1 MIAIALSVVMTLS
14 GMTAY
19 ASENQDEDLQPQTIE
34 AIEKTE
40 ETDTDLESVFAEE
53 ESETMNADETG
64 LMEDETSSDSEK
76 SLPTQDITETDLETE
91 SDAYSGTDGFEK
103 LSDKGEISDNPESEA
118 RFETQE
124 SLAEEAG
131 SETQESFAEE
141 EPLESTESLNAEETS
156 ESEESFTM
164 EEKLEMQESTAGEE
178 SLNAEE
184 TFESEESLVGEEL
197 LESEESSTEEEPL
210 ESVENFNAE
219 DSLESVEGLE
229 AGESPT
235 EEEGL
240 VIEFADTSSYEYTG
254 TAIRPEIRV
263 RNNGKDLTEGSDYSV
278 RYTNNINVS
287 TGAAANKQPRVTV
300 TGKGAF
306 SGSAS
311 ATFRIAR
318 KDINAE
324 DVIKSKIIVVRGKK
338 APMPAIYYGS
348 TKLAAKD
355 FSYNKATVFNT
366 VGSTT
371 LAVTG
376 AGNFSG
382 NTVIDVTVVENA
394 AAQKELAKKFSV
406 TIDKAKASQLIY
418 TGESLEEAV
427 RSCIQVNAKDAA
439 KTNLT
444 ANAAQNYRIVFP
456 KNVTD
461 VGTVKFT
468 VVGIGDY
475 SGCNVTK
482 TCKILPKT
490 IQSSDILL
498 NENAAQGAV
507 AGKVVISGTGSTAA
521 YTSVGAVFSNL
532 QLQYGNNDLK
542 EGRDYRVSYSG
553 NRRAADG
560 KASFTISFMG
570 NYKGKYTSPKF
581 TVAKA
586 ELSERTVDS
595 VVLPDQVCNG
605 ADGVYK
611 SNAYV
616 SIGGV
621 TLNRSEYET
630 RYYTDAQRTQEM
642 SRDNP
647 LRLSNGTATVYVK
660 IIPTAK
666 GNYTLS
672 NEQDAAKGSYTVW
685 TKGDQTKDLSRAKVA
700 FYDASDKKITKM
712 DYTGRPVRPAKI
724 VVTVGGTD
732 FASDAANAPYTV
744 EIVNNINKGKASVII
759 NAKADSGYTGAK
771 TAAFSI
777 VSHSIKNLLFRQ
789 KPKDPTGEGKI
800 LIAYFSWSNNTERM
814 AEYIQNQTGGDLYE
828 IVPVTPY
835 PTEYTPT
842 TEVAREERDKNAR
855 PAIKDLPESIA
866 EYDRILIGYPIWWHT
881 APMIIGTFLEAYDL
895 SGVDIYPFTQ
905 SASMDA
911 GQFNQSMQFVR
922 QCAPG
927 AAVHDGLFARATDT
941 AAITAYLTE
950 NGLLKGTE
958 EKPEEPTEPEQPTE
972 PEEPTEPE
980 QPTEPEEPTEPEQPT
995 EQGKTLIAYFSWSNN
1010 TRTMAEYIQNQTGGD
1025 LYEIVPVTPYPME
1038 YTPTTEVAKEEVDNN
1053 ARPAIKDL
1061 PESIAEYDRIL
1072 IGYPIWW
1079 HTAPMIIGTFLE
1091 AYDLSGVDIYPF
1103 TQSASMDAGQFNQ
1116 SMQFVRQCAPG
1127 AAVHDGLF
1135 TRATNTEAIT
1145 AYLTQNGLIKEAA
1158 Q

>member
-1 MIAIALSVVMTLS
+1 MKKSMKRINKRIVSIALSVVMVLS

-19 ASENQDEDLQPQTIE
+19 ASEYSDADWQPQTVEAAEKAGTELEAEASLLMQEPEETELETEQFTETEMDGSTDDFDNSADEKGTRQDEDDN
-34 AIEKTE
+34 AIENNSS
-40 ETDTDLESVFAEE
+40 ETDVLENNDDFQ
-53 ESETMNADETG
+53 
-64 LMEDETSSDSEK
+64 K
-76 SLPTQDITETDLETE
+76 
-91 SDAYSGTDGFEK
+91 
-103 LSDKGEISDNPESEA
+103 
-118 RFETQE
+118 ETQE
-124 SLAEEAG
+124 SSVEEERFTEEKL
-131 SETQESFAEE
+131 ETQESFTDGEELETRESFEGEENLNAEESFESVESLTEE
-141 EPLESTESLNAEETS
+141 EPLESAESL
-156 ESEESFTM
+156 
-164 EEKLEMQESTAGEE
+164 TA
-178 SLNAEE
+178 
-184 TFESEESLVGEEL
+184 
-197 LESEESSTEEEPL
+197 EEPL

-461 VGTVKFT
+461 AGTVKFT

-814 AEYIQNQTGGDLYE
+814 AEYIQSQTGGDLYE

-980 QPTEPEEPTEPEQPT
+980 QPTE
-995 EQGKTLIAYFSWSNN
+995 QGKTLIAYFSWSNN
-1010 TRTMAEYIQNQTGGD
+1010 TRTMAEYIQSQTGGD
-1025 LYEIVPVTPYPME
+1025 LYEIVPVTPYPTE
-1038 YTPTTEVAKEEVDNN
+1038 YTPTTEVAREERDKN

-1103 TQSASMDAGQFNQ
+1103 TQSASMNEGQFEQ
-1116 SMQFVRQCAPG
+1116 SMQFVRECAPG

>member
-1 MIAIALSVVMTLS
+1 MKKSMKRINKRIVSIALSVVMVLS

-19 ASENQDEDLQPQTIE
+19 ASEYSDADWQPQTVEAAEKAGTELEAEASLLMQEPEETELETEQFTETEMDGSTDDFDNSADEKGTRQDEDDN
-34 AIEKTE
+34 AIENNSS
-40 ETDTDLESVFAEE
+40 ETDVLENNDDFQ
-53 ESETMNADETG
+53 
-64 LMEDETSSDSEK
+64 K
-76 SLPTQDITETDLETE
+76 
-91 SDAYSGTDGFEK
+91 
-103 LSDKGEISDNPESEA
+103 
-118 RFETQE
+118 ETQE
-124 SLAEEAG
+124 SSVEEERFTEEKL
-131 SETQESFAEE
+131 ETQESFTDGEELETRESFEGEENLNAEESFESVESLTEE
-141 EPLESTESLNAEETS
+141 EPLESAESL
-156 ESEESFTM
+156 
-164 EEKLEMQESTAGEE
+164 TA
-178 SLNAEE
+178 
-184 TFESEESLVGEEL
+184 
-197 LESEESSTEEEPL
+197 EEPL

-254 TAIRPEIRV
+254 AAIRPEIRV
-263 RNNGKDLTEGSDYSV
+263 RNNGKNLTEGSDYSV

-406 TIDKAKASQLIY
+406 TIDKTKASQLIY

-444 ANAAQNYRIVFP
+444 ANATQNYRIVFP

-461 VGTVKFT
+461 AGTVKFT

-475 SGCNVTK
+475 SECNVTK

-490 IQSSDILL
+490 IQSGDILL

-521 YTSVGAVFSNL
+521 YTSVGAVFSDL

-630 RYYTDAQRTQEM
+630 RYYTDAQRTQGM

-712 DYTGRPVRPAKI
+712 NYTGRPVRPAKI

-814 AEYIQNQTGGDLYE
+814 AEYIQSQTGGDLYE

-842 TEVAREERDKNAR
+842 TEVAKEEVDNNAR

-905 SASMDA
+905 SASMDV

-980 QPTEPEEPTEPEQPT
+980 QPTE
-995 EQGKTLIAYFSWSNN
+995 QGKTLIAYFSWSNN

-1025 LYEIVPVTPYPME
+1025 LYEIVPVTPYPTE

-1103 TQSASMDAGQFNQ
+1103 TQSASMNEGQFEQ
-1116 SMQFVRQCAPG
+1116 SMQFVRECAPG
-1127 AAVHDGLF
+1127 AVVHDGLF

>member
-1 MIAIALSVVMTLS
+1 MKKSMKRINKRIVSIALSVVMVLS

-19 ASENQDEDLQPQTIE
+19 ASEYSDADWQPQTVEAAEKAGTELEAEASLLMQEPEETELETEQFTETEMDGSTDDFDNSADEKGTRQDEDDN
-34 AIEKTE
+34 AIENNSS
-40 ETDTDLESVFAEE
+40 ETDVLENNDDFQ
-53 ESETMNADETG
+53 
-64 LMEDETSSDSEK
+64 K
-76 SLPTQDITETDLETE
+76 
-91 SDAYSGTDGFEK
+91 
-103 LSDKGEISDNPESEA
+103 
-118 RFETQE
+118 ETQE
-124 SLAEEAG
+124 SSVEEERFTEEKL
-131 SETQESFAEE
+131 ETQESFTDGEELETRESFEGEENLNAEESFESVESLTEE
-141 EPLESTESLNAEETS
+141 EPLESAESL
-156 ESEESFTM
+156 
-164 EEKLEMQESTAGEE
+164 TA
-178 SLNAEE
+178 
-184 TFESEESLVGEEL
+184 
-197 LESEESSTEEEPL
+197 EEPL

-254 TAIRPEIRV
+254 AAIRPEIRV
-263 RNNGKDLTEGSDYSV
+263 RNNGKNLTEGSDYSV

-366 VGSTT
+366 VGSAT

-406 TIDKAKASQLIY
+406 TIDKTKASQLIY
-418 TGESLEEAV
+418 TGESLEEAL

-439 KTNLT
+439 KTDLT
-444 ANAAQNYRIVFP
+444 ANAAQSYKIVFP

-507 AGKVVISGTGSTAA
+507 VGKVVIGGTKSTAA
-521 YTSVGAVFSNL
+521 YTSVGAVFSDL

-685 TKGDQTKDLSRAKVA
+685 TKGD
-700 FYDASDKKITKM
+700 
-712 DYTGRPVRPAKI
+712 
-724 VVTVGGTD
+724 
-732 FASDAANAPYTV
+732 
-744 EIVNNINKGKASVII
+744 
-759 NAKADSGYTGAK
+759 
-771 TAAFSI
+771 
-777 VSHSIKNLLFRQ
+777 
-789 KPKDPTGEGKI
+789 
-800 LIAYFSWSNNTERM
+800 
-814 AEYIQNQTGGDLYE
+814 
-828 IVPVTPY
+828 
-835 PTEYTPT
+835 
-842 TEVAREERDKNAR
+842 
-855 PAIKDLPESIA
+855 
-866 EYDRILIGYPIWWHT
+866 
-881 APMIIGTFLEAYDL
+881 
-895 SGVDIYPFTQ
+895 
-905 SASMDA
+905 
-911 GQFNQSMQFVR
+911 
-922 QCAPG
+922 
-927 AAVHDGLFARATDT
+927 
-941 AAITAYLTE
+941 
-950 NGLLKGTE
+950 
-958 EKPEEPTEPEQPTE
+958 
-972 PEEPTEPE
+972 
-980 QPTEPEEPTEPEQPT
+980 
-995 EQGKTLIAYFSWSNN
+995 
-1010 TRTMAEYIQNQTGGD
+1010 
-1025 LYEIVPVTPYPME
+1025 
-1038 YTPTTEVAKEEVDNN
+1038 
-1053 ARPAIKDL
+1053 
-1061 PESIAEYDRIL
+1061 
-1072 IGYPIWW
+1072 
-1079 HTAPMIIGTFLE
+1079 
-1091 AYDLSGVDIYPF
+1091 
-1103 TQSASMDAGQFNQ
+1103 
-1116 SMQFVRQCAPG
+1116 
-1127 AAVHDGLF
+1127 
-1135 TRATNTEAIT
+1135 
-1145 AYLTQNGLIKEAA
+1145 
-1158 Q
+1158 

>member
-1 MIAIALSVVMTLS
+1 MKKSMKRINKRIVSIALSVVMVLS

-19 ASENQDEDLQPQTIE
+19 ASEYSDADWQPQTVEAAEKAGTELEAEASLLMQEPEETELETEQFTETEMDGSTDDFDNSADEKGTRQDEDDN
-34 AIEKTE
+34 AIENNSS
-40 ETDTDLESVFAEE
+40 ETDVLENNDDFQ
-53 ESETMNADETG
+53 
-64 LMEDETSSDSEK
+64 K
-76 SLPTQDITETDLETE
+76 
-91 SDAYSGTDGFEK
+91 
-103 LSDKGEISDNPESEA
+103 
-118 RFETQE
+118 ETQE
-124 SLAEEAG
+124 SSVEEERFTEEKL
-131 SETQESFAEE
+131 ETQESFTDGEELETRESFEGEENLNAEESFESVESLTEE
-141 EPLESTESLNAEETS
+141 EPLESAESL
-156 ESEESFTM
+156 
-164 EEKLEMQESTAGEE
+164 TA
-178 SLNAEE
+178 
-184 TFESEESLVGEEL
+184 
-197 LESEESSTEEEPL
+197 EEPL

-254 TAIRPEIRV
+254 AAIRPEIRV
-263 RNNGKDLTEGSDYSV
+263 RNNGKNLTEGSDYSV

-324 DVIKSKIIVVRGKK
+324 DVIKSKMIVVRGKK

-366 VGSTT
+366 VGSAT

-406 TIDKAKASQLIY
+406 TIDKTKASQLIY
-418 TGESLEEAV
+418 TGESLEEAL

-439 KTNLT
+439 KTDLT
-444 ANAAQNYRIVFP
+444 ANAAQSYRIVFP

-461 VGTVKFT
+461 AGTVKFT

-507 AGKVVISGTGSTAA
+507 VGKVVIGGTKSTAA
-521 YTSVGAVFSNL
+521 YTSVGAVFSDL

-621 TLNRSEYET
+621 TLNGSEYET

-685 TKGDQTKDLSRAKVA
+685 TKKDTARDLSRAKVA

-777 VSHSIKNLLFRQ
+777 VSHSIKDLLFRQ

-814 AEYIQNQTGGDLYE
+814 AEYIQSQTGGDLYE

-855 PAIKDLPESIA
+855 PAIKDLPSSIA

-905 SASMDA
+905 SASMDV

-980 QPTEPEEPTEPEQPT
+980 QPTE
-995 EQGKTLIAYFSWSNN
+995 QGKTLIAYFSWSNN

-1025 LYEIVPVTPYPME
+1025 LYEIVPVTPYPTE

-1103 TQSASMDAGQFNQ
+1103 TQSASMNEGQFEQ
-1116 SMQFVRQCAPG
+1116 SMQFVRECAPG
-1127 AAVHDGLF
+1127 AVVHDGLF